1 MNCCA
6 RVLKSLYNI
15 WYNITMKN
23 KALAERRMSLEK
35 TAGGADTCA
44 LPARAGF
51 YRVQRHEDEI
61 AHGTYAS
68 SAFGGR

>member
-1 MNCCA
+1 M
-6 RVLKSLYNI
+6 
-15 WYNITMKN
+15 MKN
-23 KALAERRMSLEK
+23 KAFAERRMALEK

-51 YRVQRHEDEI
+51 YRVQRHEEEI